1 MTHCSML
8 MKNSSR
14 RNPMTSFSIWNSK
27 TMSSDSA
34 VRNSDIVLDL
44 EFENAIDE
52 APVEV
57 AHAAVVESPVTEVQ
71 WQTSEE
77 EPVVESASDVSAAE
91 PVAPASV
98 AALEDVP
105 ADAIDAIAR
114 RVVERMSEKVVREI
128 AWEVVPELSEL
139 LIKQKL
145 NDQR

>member
-1 MTHCSML
+1 MPETFAYTAPPPATVMDEYL
-8 MKNSSR
+8 LDVDEEFV
-14 RNPMTSFSIWNSK
+14 TAD
-27 TMSSDSA
+27 SDD
-34 VRNSDIVLDL
+34 VVLDL

-57 AHAAVVESPVTEVQ
+57 AHPAELESPGTEVE
-71 WQTSEE
+71 WQASVE
-77 EPVVESASDVSAAE
+77 EPAAASVSDVIASE
-91 PVAPASV
+91 LVAPHSV
-98 AALEDVP
+98 SAVEVP

-114 RVVERMSEKVVREI
+114 RVVEQMSEKVVREI